1 MTQLFEVREELYDLC
16 EDNSTLAISGRSVD
30 STSGSEEE
38 SGGEVSEECVSPTLI
53 DIYRREQPHNC
64 RKINYV
70 YRNIDTEHDFNTCEA
85 GYFLPDPSS
94 GPCIGNFILIS
105 IFYEGN

>member
-1 MTQLFEVREELYDLC
+1 MTQLFEVREELYDFC
-16 EDNSTLAISGRSVD
+16 GDNSTLAVSGRSVD
-30 STSGSEEE
+30 TSEESTE
-38 SGGEVSEECVSPTLI
+38 SGEVSEECVSPTLI